1 VTTATVLCA
10 DIVGSSEAPDVER
23 LLRSAATASGAVSLQ
38 DRDGGLMAV
47 FESVTAGLGAAL
59 VAERELA
66 GEERWASGPV
76 AVRAALSVG
85 DVTWDEEGV
94 RGRPLAEAARLAGM
108 AENGQVLCTDQV
120 RGLAAFGD
128 PDLPFGYLDEPR
140 VHEFRWRDLHPAGD
154 DPLPPWLDE
163 RHPPGVVGRETELA
177 ELRAEL
183 SAAEAGTRTVLVTG
197 ERGEGKTDLLS
208 AVAREA
214 ARRGFTV
221 LAGRCHD
228 PAREA
233 YEPIAGA
240 VRRLAG
246 TSAVRLLRAGVA
258 EAEECRQLVRLAPA
272 LSGPPLGMTVPPDD
286 DPVSD
291 RYRLVRATRTLIERL
306 ARVRPVLLV
315 VDDLHRASAG
325 SLEILRSLRWDESPP
340 RLLVLVTARPGQGV
354 RPRGLDRR
362 VALRPRRFD
371 RAQIAAILAAAPDV
385 ELAAPEAAAARLHH
399 QTGGDALLV
408 TEVVRE
414 LMAGRDLDEVPVADS
429 AARMVADRL
438 DRLSPRARAVADLLA
453 VGERMRHE
461 TLRAGLGFDGVQFA
475 GAVAEMTAAG
485 LLTQTA
491 RWYLRFSHEPTREA
505 VYAAL
510 PESRAA
516 ELHGRVADLL
526 LEHEARTLGTR
537 PYVLAGHL
545 LRAARASAGIG
556 RVRQAIGAVGRAAEE
571 ALARLAHAEAVT
583 WYEGLLDLLDLDP
596 GTSAERRAE
605 TLAACGRAMWLAG
618 DSRSWRTLQ
627 SAVEPAR
634 RSGRDDLIVA
644 VASTG
649 DRGFFSTTA
658 AIDPDRIAL
667 LEEALRLVDPADLRT
682 RALLTA
688 QLAAELTWA
697 YPGGG
702 TTPRT
707 PRQGRPGRNP
717 PLREGSAPGSAPDDG
732 ERRFTLS
739 DVALGWA
746 RAAGD
751 PRILVRVLGLRNL
764 TVVPEG
770 TPERRRA
777 ETEEMLAA
785 ARATGDDLALFHATF
800 QGISGILDTGDTEE
814 VTRWLD
820 RAGELAGRLAQPHLF
835 WLVSFSRAAL
845 LLMRGRIDEA
855 ESEAERSLRLGLEI
869 GREYEAPAF
878 FAEQTGEIRRLRG
891 RLGEVRDAVRRAVE
905 DRMPDPAHVLLRFLT
920 ELDDEAAGP
929 VLRRI
934 VGEHGVIPPR
944 NMAQRPA
951 LDNLALAASRQG
963 ADDLLDPL
971 YKALEPHGDT
981 FGHSAVAHHCGHH
994 YLAHL
999 AAASGDPALAAEH
1012 FEAAAAVHERCSVPL
1027 LMAESLLDWADL
1039 DARTPGTA
1047 LAPPGLRERAAG
1059 LLTGRGAAL
1068 LERRLSGTGR

>member
-1 VTTATVLCA
+1 MTTATVLCA
-10 DIVGSSEAPDVER
+10 DIVGSSGVPNVER
-23 LLRSAATASGAVSLQ
+23 LLRSAATAYGAVSLQ
-38 DRDGGLMAV
+38 RRGGGLLAV
-47 FESVTAGLGAAL
+47 FESVAAGLGAAL
-59 VAERELA
+59 AAERELA
-66 GEERWASGPV
+66 GEKRWAPAPV

-94 RGRPLAEAARLAGM
+94 RGRPLAEAARLVSTADS
-108 AENGQVLCTDQV
+108 GQVLCTDQV
-120 RGLAAFGD
+120 RGLAALGD
-128 PDLPFGYLDEPR
+128 PDLPFGDLDEPR
-140 VHEFRWRDLHPAGD
+140 VHEFRWRDARLADHE
-154 DPLPPWLDE
+154 PLPPWLDE

-197 ERGEGKTDLLS
+197 ERGEGKTGLLS

-214 ARRGFTV
+214 VRRGFTV

-258 EAEECRQLVRLAPA
+258 EAEECRQLARLAPA

-385 ELAAPEAAAARLHH
+385 RLADPEADAARLHH
-399 QTGGDALLV
+399 RTGGDALLV

-453 VGERMRHE
+453 VGGRMRHE

-485 LLTQTA
+485 LVTQTA
-491 RWYLRFSHEPTREA
+491 RWNLQFSHEPTREA

-526 LEHEARTLGTR
+526 LEHEARTLGAR

-545 LRAARASAGIG
+545 LRAARASGEIG
-556 RVRQAIGAVGRAAEE
+556 RVRQAIDAVGRAAEE
-571 ALARLAHAEAVT
+571 ALSRLAHAEAVT

-596 GTSAERRAE
+596 GTSAGRRAE

-658 AIDPDRIAL
+658 VTDPDRIAL

-702 TTPRT
+702 TTPHT
-707 PRQGRPGRNP
+707 PRQGDGGGTTPHTPRQG
-717 PLREGSAPGSAPDDG
+717 DG
-732 ERRFTLS
+732 ERRFALS

-800 QGISGILDTGDTEE
+800 QGVSGILDTGDTEE

-835 WLVSFSRAAL
+835 WLVSFSRASL
-845 LLMRGRIDEA
+845 LLMRGRIEEA
-855 ESEAERSLRLGLEI
+855 ESEAERALRLGLEI

-891 RLGEVRDAVRRAVE
+891 RLGEVRDAVHRAVE

-934 VGEHGVIPPR
+934 VAEHGVIPPR
-944 NMAQRPA
+944 NLAQRPA

-981 FGHSAVAHHCGHH
+981 YGHSAVAHHCGHH

-999 AAASGDPALAAEH
+999 AAASGNPALAAEH